1 MFKQARVL
9 PEYAR
14 QSPTMFLWKFSKYSF
29 RSDVLL
35 SLVH

>member
-14 QSPTMFLWKFSKYSF
+14 QFPTMFWWKFSKYS
-29 RSDVLL
+29 
-35 SLVH
+35 